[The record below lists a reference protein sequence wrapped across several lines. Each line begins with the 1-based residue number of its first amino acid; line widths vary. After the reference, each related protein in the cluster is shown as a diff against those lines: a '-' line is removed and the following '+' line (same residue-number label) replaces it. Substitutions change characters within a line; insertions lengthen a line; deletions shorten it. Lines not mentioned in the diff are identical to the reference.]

1 MPRSVEAIVWDLDG
15 TLVDSSIIVPD
26 AFAAAVAELGG
37 DACSREQVVAAF
49 DLGPP
54 PAVLAH
60 LLERSV
66 TDADLAVYHRILRDT
81 VATVRAYPEITETLE
96 TVRTAVPMGVFTGN
110 SRSATELLLDH
121 SGLSRFFYH
130 MITGDDT
137 THPKPHPDGLELLSA
152 RMEVAIGKMV
162 FVGDSPLDAQ
172 AARSAGAIAIAA
184 AWGHRY
190 ELGMDAGVDV
200 VCARPLEVAQWAMQ
214 APLAQR

>member
-37 DACSREQVVAAF
+37 DACGREQVVAAF

-54 PAVLAH
+54 PVVLTH
-60 LLERSV
+60 LLQRPV
-66 TDADLAVYHRILRDT
+66 TEADVAVYHRILRAT
-81 VATVRAYPEITETLE
+81 VPTVRAYPEITETLE
-96 TVRTAVPMGVFTGN
+96 TVGTALPMGVFTGN
-110 SRSATELLLDH
+110 SRRATELLLDH

-130 MITGDDT
+130 VITGADT
-137 THPKPHPDGLELLSA
+137 THHKPHPNGLELLSA
-152 RMEVAIGKMV
+152 RMEVAVGGMV

-190 ELGMDAGVDV
+190 ELGMDGGVDV
-200 VCARPLEVAQWAMQ
+200 VCARPPEVAEWALH
-214 APLAQR
+214 APAVS